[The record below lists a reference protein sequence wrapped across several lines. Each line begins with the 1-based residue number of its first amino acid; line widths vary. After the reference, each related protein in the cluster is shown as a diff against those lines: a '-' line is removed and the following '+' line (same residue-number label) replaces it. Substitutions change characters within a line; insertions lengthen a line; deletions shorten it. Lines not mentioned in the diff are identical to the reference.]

1 MHDRSDDQ
9 PVEPSSAMAASG
21 KHVRP
26 LPAPAG
32 ALPTPGVNE
41 TKKSRAVVKPAA
53 NFQIKDGL
61 NVVCFA
67 SHRKTA
73 VAISPMCGDRG
84 HELPHR

>member
-1 MHDRSDDQ
+1 MISRSSQ
-9 PVEPSSAMAASG
+9 ARRWPPVANTCG
-21 KHVRP
+21 LCRP
-26 LPAPAG
+26 PAG

-53 NFQIKDGL
+53 NFQIKDGV